1 MNNEFELISHPHIH
15 SFNIL
20 LVRLYSRVAHAHN
33 EIEVGLILDGTVTMT
48 VSGTCHELNKGD
60 MYILNP
66 MDVHEFRSEGKE
78 GALILALQV
87 SKHLVTSSFQQ
98 TTNSYYIENS
108 LHNCFADHETR
119 YEIMKG
125 LFIELACNYF
135 GQYSNYEFKCMSIL
149 NMLLYILNTYVPK
162 RLLNDAEFS
171 TYLQTQQ
178 RLNRITEYIDEH
190 FQQKLLLRDIAEVE
204 NLSLTYL
211 SHFFQ
216 DNVGMSFQDYV
227 GLKRLEYAY
236 GLLLNTDKTVLTISI
251 ESGFSDVRYLNKLCQ
266 KYYGCSASELRTGE
280 VAITNENESVSAT
293 MQNIFTPND
302 SLLLLR
308 SLQETYRETYKDY
321 SIWEFFK

>member
-1 MNNEFELISHPHIH
+1 MNNEFELIPHPQIH

-33 EIEVGLILDGTVTMT
+33 EIEVGLILDGNVNMT
-48 VSGTCHELNKGD
+48 VSGNTRELHKGD

-66 MDVHEFRSEGKE
+66 MDVHEFHAEGKE
-78 GALILALQV
+78 GSLILALQV

-98 TTNSYYIENS
+98 ATNSFYTEHSI
-108 LHNCFADHETR
+108 HGCFANHETR

-125 LFIELACNYF
+125 LFIELACTYF
-135 GQYSNYEFKCMSIL
+135 GQYRNYEFKCMSIL
-149 NMLLYILNTYVPK
+149 NMLLYLINTYVPK
-162 RLLNDAEFS
+162 RLMNDAEFS
-171 TYLQTQQ
+171 TYMQTQK

-190 FQQKLLLRDIAEVE
+190 FQQKLLLRDIAERE

-236 GLLLNTDKTVLTISI
+236 GLLINTDKTVLTISI
-251 ESGFSDVRYLNKLCQ
+251 ESGFSDVRYLNKLCL
-266 KYYGCSASELRTGE
+266 KYYGCSASELRTGK
-280 VAITNENESVSAT
+280 VTVTSENESVSAT

-308 SLQETYRETYKDY
+308 SLQENYRETYKDY